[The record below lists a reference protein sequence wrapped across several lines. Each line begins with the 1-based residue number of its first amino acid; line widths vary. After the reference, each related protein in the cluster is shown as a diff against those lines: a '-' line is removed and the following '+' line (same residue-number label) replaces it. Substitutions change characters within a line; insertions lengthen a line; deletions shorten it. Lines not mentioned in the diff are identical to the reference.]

1 MDCLLA
7 RVAHAQFAFS
17 LETEE
22 RLIPFPPAVG
32 LQPPN
37 SQIQIAQDIF
47 KRPTWLITASF
58 EQQAVLQ
65 IFSKFLIRHKKFYDA
80 LAFLGR
86 KRFDFGDPTST
97 ALMCRS

>member
-7 RVAHAQFAFS
+7 PVAHAGFAPS
-17 LETEE
+17 RETEE

-37 SQIQIAQDIF
+37 SQIQIAQNIF

-58 EQQAVLQ
+58 EQ
-65 IFSKFLIRHKKFYDA
+65 
-80 LAFLGR
+80 
-86 KRFDFGDPTST
+86 
-97 ALMCRS
+97 